1 MARPTDKGLIAKA
14 KLTAIGAALRKLF
27 GGTKQYTP
35 DEMAAAINGI
45 EKKTSS
51 NLTVSGR
58 TVTVPA
64 GYYTAT
70 AEKSIPS
77 GVANSE
83 VVKGDVVTLMGGVR
97 ALEVTPYTN
106 VTTDGYVEKQFKA
119 GTKTRITA
127 SEIVDGTKDITSNGT
142 YRVEDYKSVFV
153 NVPQPIEWDTW
164 VFNDD
169 IGGDLSFPDM
179 TLYFCVP
186 MMLTDGRQVLGVE
199 IYYYDTGST
208 DSAYMNYFI
217 GGSATATRVY
227 TYADYGSTN
236 TWASDTYKTIK
247 VPSYVRLFESATNAD
262 MGSPPY
268 MYKRLYEFLSGAA
281 TLQ

>member
-1 MARPTDKGLIAKA
+1 MARPTDKGLITKS

-51 NLTVSGR
+51 DLEVSGQM
-58 TVTVPA
+58 VKAPA
-64 GYYTAT
+64 GYYEAP
-70 AEKSIPS
+70 AMEFVKSGAVQAPIVERRGISS
-77 GVANSE
+77 GNASITIRAKVT
-83 VVKGDVVTLMGGVR
+83 VK
-97 ALEVTPYTN
+97 E
-106 VTTDGYVEKQFKA
+106 GYVSG
-119 GTKTRITA
+119 GTIVGSYDYVSA
-127 SEIVDGTKDITSNGT
+127 SELVSGTLSITSNGT
-142 YRVEDYKSVFV
+142 HDVTNYASVNV

-164 VFNDD
+164 VFKDE
-169 IGGDLSFPDM
+169 IAADLSFPDI

-208 DSAYMNYFI
+208 DRAHMNYFI
-217 GGSATATRVY
+217 GGSATATEVY
-227 TYADYGSTN
+227 AYADYGSTN
-236 TWASDTYKTIK
+236 TWASDTYKTLK
-247 VPSYVRLFESATNAD
+247 VPSYIRSFATVTNTD